1 MKSQKVYNAKITHA
15 AVSLPNC
22 NKSVAFKM
30 TSSFWFNGCITF
42 WPLELTGRCN
52 YAIFVYFHFV
62 HQGTALIDEGAGG
75 TISVHFGLFKGLKT
89 KNRAVE
95 CTRGLSGKISERMCR
110 TKSYI
115 LEGICQYNL
124 NPNSTGVWAD

>member
-15 AVSLPNC
+15 TVSLLYC
-22 NKSVAFKM
+22 
-30 TSSFWFNGCITF
+30 SFSFNGCISF
-42 WPLELTGRCN
+42 WPLEFSGRCN

-95 CTRGLSGKISERMCR
+95 CTRGLSGKILKGCTLQS
-110 TKSYI
+110 
-115 LEGICQYNL
+115 L
-124 NPNSTGVWAD
+124 VF